1 MTENTPTA
9 MALLQGRASACSGRL
24 TYTYINTGQRFYGIW
39 MQDGR
44 FYFPMTLATGKIV
57 ICSGGSDE
65 FGPIIE
71 D

>member
-9 MALLQGRASACSGRL
+9 MALMQGWAANCYGRL
-24 TYTYINTGQRFYGIW
+24 TDTYIKIGQRFYGIW

-44 FYFPMTLATGKIV
+44 FYFPMTQPSGKIV
-57 ICSGGSDE
+57 ICSGGPHE

>member
-1 MTENTPTA
+1 MSSNQPTA
-9 MALLQGRASACSGRL
+9 MALLQGWASDVTGRL
-24 TYTYINTGQRFYGIW
+24 YSAYIEIGQRFYGHW

-44 FYFPMTLATGKIV
+44 FYFPMTLPSGKIV
-57 ICSGGSDE
+57 ICSGGTHE

>member
-1 MTENTPTA
+1 MSENRPTA
-9 MALLQGRASACSGRL
+9 MALLQGWAAACSGRL
-24 TYTYINTGQRFYGIW
+24 TETYIFIGQRFYGHW

-44 FYFPMTLATGKIV
+44 FYFPMTQPSGKIV
-57 ICSGGSDE
+57 ICSGGPHE

>member
-1 MTENTPTA
+1 MSENQPTA
-9 MALLQGRASACSGRL
+9 MALLQGWAANASGRL
-24 TYTYINTGQRFYGIW
+24 TETYIFIGQRFYGIW

-44 FYFPMTLATGKIV
+44 FYFPMTQSNGKIV
-57 ICSGGSDE
+57 ICSGGPHE